1 MGMELVFPET
11 LLISD
16 KRPGDIPGLFLGVI
30 NMNEKVYFN
39 FSELDAGDFFIIKD
53 EVYKPDEPN
62 YHLKIS
68 DTLYFSFNDC
78 LLHNPFYLQN
88 KILIVM
94 EYEVY

>member
-1 MGMELVFPET
+1 
-11 LLISD
+11 
-16 KRPGDIPGLFLGVI
+16 
-30 NMNEKVYFN
+30 MNKKCFN
-39 FSELDAGDFFIIKD
+39 FSDLEAGDFFIIMN
-53 EVYKPDEPN
+53 EVYKPDERN

-68 DTLYFSFNDC
+68 DTLYFSFDDC